1 MTRREAPRREG
12 TPPEALVVFPDF
24 DASSLGRKGFPI
36 EVAWVFETGEEEAH
50 LIRPAAGWTEWAA
63 SAEAVHRI
71 PRDLLDREGTPAA
84 EVARRAL
91 EALSGHRL
99 YASAPSW
106 DGQWLSRLL
115 RAGGLPRHALRLRD
129 TEEARAEAVAA
140 AALEAAGVPLTE
152 RRRLSDA
159 ILGDAQRRAK
169 GGEPA
174 HRALD
179 DARRERDAW
188 LDTRRRAERAS
199 RAVGGAGGA

>member
-1 MTRREAPRREG
+1 MAF
-12 TPPEALVVFPDF
+12 VDF
-24 DASSLGRKGFPI
+24 EASSLGRKGFPI

-50 LIRPAAGWTEWAA
+50 LIRPAEGWTEWAA

-84 EVARRAL
+84 EVARRVL
-91 EALSGHRL
+91 GALSGHRL

-140 AALEAAGVPLTE
+140 ALEAAAVPSEE
-152 RRRLSDA
+152 RRRLAGSLLEEARRRTKDA
-159 ILGDAQRRAK
+159 R
-169 GGEPA
+169 PA

-179 DARRERDAW
+179 DARRERCVW
-188 LDTRRRAERAS
+188 LDVRRRAEEAAAR
-199 RAVGGAGGA
+199 GGRTGA

>member
-1 MTRREAPRREG
+1 MPEG
-12 TPPEALVVFPDF
+12 LAVFLDF
-24 DASSLGRKGFPI
+24 EASSLGRKGFPI

-50 LIRPAAGWTEWAA
+50 LIRPTEDWTEWDA

-71 PRDLLDREGTPAA
+71 TRELLEREGKPAV

-129 TEEARAEAVAA
+129 TEEARAEAVL
-140 AALEAAGVPLTE
+140 AALEAADVPPGA
-152 RRRLSDA
+152 RRRLADP
-159 ILGDAQRRAK
+159 ILSEAQRRAK
-169 GGEPA
+169 DEQPV

-179 DARRERDAW
+179 DARCERDLWSDA
-188 LDTRRRAERAS
+188 RRRAEEIATDQGS
-199 RAVGGAGGA
+199 VGR

>member
-1 MTRREAPRREG
+1 MPEG
-12 TPPEALVVFPDF
+12 LVVFLDF
-24 DASSLGRKGFPI
+24 EASSLGRKGFPI

-50 LIRPAAGWTEWAA
+50 LIRPAQGWTEWAA

-91 EALSGHRL
+91 EALSGHCL

-129 TEEARAEAVAA
+129 TEEARAEAVASV
-140 AALEAAGVPLTE
+140 LEAAGVSPDE
-152 RRRLSDA
+152 RQRLADP
-159 ILGDAQRRAK
+159 ILREAQRRARDAQ
-169 GGEPA
+169 PA

-179 DARRERDAW
+179 DARRERDVW
-188 LDTRRRAERAS
+188 LDVRRRAEQAPS
-199 RAVGGAGGA
+199 RAAPIG

>member
-1 MTRREAPRREG
+1 MPEG
-12 TPPEALVVFPDF
+12 LAVFLDF
-24 DASSLGRKGFPI
+24 EASSLGRKGFPI

-50 LIRPAAGWTEWAA
+50 LIRPTEDWTEWDA

-71 PRDLLDREGTPAA
+71 TRELLEREGKPAV

-129 TEEARAEAVAA
+129 TEEARAEAVL
-140 AALEAAGVPLTE
+140 AALEAADVPPDA
-152 RRRLSDA
+152 RRRLADP
-159 ILGDAQRRAK
+159 ILSEAQRRAK
-169 GGEPA
+169 DEQPA

-179 DARRERDAW
+179 DARCERDLWSDA
-188 LDTRRRAERAS
+188 RRRAEEIATDQGS
-199 RAVGGAGGA
+199 VGR

>member
-1 MTRREAPRREG
+1 M
-12 TPPEALVVFPDF
+12 VFLDF
-24 DASSLGRKGFPI
+24 EASSLGRKGFPI

-50 LIRPAAGWTEWAA
+50 LIRPAADWTEWAP

-140 AALEAAGVPLTE
+140 ALGAAGVPAEE
-152 RRRLSDA
+152 RPRLADA
-159 ILGDAQRRAK
+159 VLAEAQRRAK
-169 GGEPA
+169 GAEPA

-179 DARRERDAW
+179 DAKRERALWHDA
-188 LDTRRRAERAS
+188 RRLAEEAAARQ
-199 RAVGGAGGA
+199 GGA

>member
-1 MTRREAPRREG
+1 MPEG
-12 TPPEALVVFPDF
+12 LAVFLDF
-24 DASSLGRKGFPI
+24 EASSLGRKGFPI
-36 EVAWVFETGEEEAH
+36 EVAWAFETGEEESH
-50 LIRPAAGWTEWAA
+50 LIRPAEDWTEWDA

-71 PRDLLDREGTPAA
+71 TRELLEREGKPAV

-129 TEEARAEAVAA
+129 TEEARAEAVL
-140 AALEAAGVPLTE
+140 AALEAADVPPDA
-152 RRRLSDA
+152 RRRLADP
-159 ILGDAQRRAK
+159 ILSEAQRRAK
-169 GGEPA
+169 DEQPA

-179 DARRERDAW
+179 DARRERDLWSDA
-188 LDTRRRAERAS
+188 RRRAEEIAIDRGS
-199 RAVGGAGGA
+199 AGR